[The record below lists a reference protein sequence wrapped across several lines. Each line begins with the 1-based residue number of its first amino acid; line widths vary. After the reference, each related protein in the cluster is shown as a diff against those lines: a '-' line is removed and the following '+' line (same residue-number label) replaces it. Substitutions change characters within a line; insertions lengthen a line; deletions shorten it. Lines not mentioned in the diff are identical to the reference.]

1 MVFNQLRYTV
11 RFSERDVE
19 NEEDKG
25 DEGRSFLLL
34 LQTAHNSDKNNTIT
48 ITITTHR
55 AYKKWDPA
63 SDSYA
68 P

>member
-25 DEGRSFLLL
+25 DEERSFLLL
-34 LQTAHNSDKNNTIT
+34 LQTAHNIDKNYT

-55 AYKKWDPA
+55 AYKEWDPA

>member
-1 MVFNQLRYTV
+1 M
-11 RFSERDVE
+11 E

-34 LQTAHNSDKNNTIT
+34 LQTAHNIDKNNTIT
-48 ITITTHR
+48 ITTHTV
-55 AYKKWDPA
+55 YKKWDSA

-68 P
+68 PSALTRTG

>member
-1 MVFNQLRYTV
+1 M
-11 RFSERDVE
+11 E

-34 LQTAHNSDKNNTIT
+34 LQTAHNIDKNNTIM
-48 ITITTHR
+48 ITTHTV
-55 AYKKWDPA
+55 YKKWDSA

-68 P
+68 PSALTRTG

>member
-25 DEGRSFLLL
+25 DEERSFLLL
-34 LQTAHNSDKNNTIT
+34 LQTAHNIDKNYT

-55 AYKKWDPA
+55 AYKE
-63 SDSYA
+63 
-68 P
+68 